1 MPQENEEEPAFNISP
16 AKADRWLLRIKNVLF
31 DDYKDFKDGSYQG
44 DIKEEIIKLI
54 QKNFP
59 LNTPIAEDEFEVAIA
74 VCVRDVVRYIKE
86 HTNGVHENFIL
97 NFAAD
102 FVSQTLT
109 TIFKVSESDPPP
121 GIRNDDFMYG

>member
-1 MPQENEEEPAFNISP
+1 MPQEKEEPAFKISP

-59 LNTPIAEDEFEVAIA
+59 LNTPIAEDEFEVAIS

>member
-1 MPQENEEEPAFNISP
+1 MPQEKEEESAFNISP

-59 LNTPIAEDEFEVAIA
+59 LNTPIAEDEFEVAIS
-74 VCVRDVVRYIKE
+74 VCVKMWLD
-86 HTNGVHENFIL
+86 
-97 NFAAD
+97 
-102 FVSQTLT
+102 TLR
-109 TIFKVSESDPPP
+109 S
-121 GIRNDDFMYG
+121 IRTEFMITLS

>member
-1 MPQENEEEPAFNISP
+1 MEDKEEEPAFKISP

-44 DIKEEIIKLI
+44 DIKDEIIKMI

-59 LNTPIAEDEFEVAIA
+59 LNTPIAEDEFEVAIS
-74 VCVRDVVRYIKE
+74 VCVKDVVRYIKE
-86 HTNGVHENFIL
+86 HTNGVHDNFIL

-109 TIFKVSESDPPP
+109 HNLQSK
-121 GIRNDDFMYG
+121 RK